1 MDLGRIMLRY
11 VERALLVIIIK
22 VLGNLTESGLFY
34 RLTGMYK
41 YKSGNSLR
49 REQNMYLHQ
58 ASK

>member
-41 YKSGNSLR
+41 Y
-49 REQNMYLHQ
+49 
-58 ASK
+58 